1 MFIVYCS
8 PRWIIHII
16 LLLVH
21 FYRLSYGVNLTPN
34 PSPIGEGSELLTGY
48 LLFSYFNVFRV
59 ISVYCLLFTVP
70 FNASDVPVTA
80 SNVAVTASNVA
91 VTAPNVAV
99 TASNV
104 PVTAPNVPVTA
115 PDVAVTASNVA
126 VTAPNVAVTAPNVAV
141 TAPNVPP
148 RLSVRPL
155 GAVRRAY
162 KEACPLG
169 KLWHSFKLCH
179 SWQRVISFLFR
190 YVWKPR

>member
-1 MFIVYCS
+1 MIWPCEKEINIQPLAYCFMFIVYCS

-48 LLFSYFNVFRV
+48 LLFSYFNVFRA
-59 ISVYCLLFTVP
+59 ISVFISSYFCLLFTVP

-91 VTAPNVAV
+91 VTASNVAVTAPNVPVTGSDVPV

-104 PVTAPNVPVTA
+104 PVTASN
-115 PDVAVTASNVA
+115 VAVTASNVA
-126 VTAPNVAVTAPNVAV
+126 VTAPNVPVTGS
-141 TAPNVPP
+141 NVPP
-148 RLSVRPL
+148 RLSVRPP

-162 KEACPLG
+162 KGA
-169 KLWHSFKLCH
+169 W
-179 SWQRVISFLFR
+179 
-190 YVWKPR
+190 

>member
-1 MFIVYCS
+1 MYF
-8 PRWIIHII
+8 
-16 LLLVH
+16 
-21 FYRLSYGVNLTPN
+21 
-34 PSPIGEGSELLTGY
+34 ELF
-48 LLFSYFNVFRV
+48 LF
-59 ISVYCLLFTVP
+59 ISVFLFFLCLLFTTSDVTFNASDVTFNASDVTFNASDVTFNASDVP

-80 SNVAVTASNVA
+80 
-91 VTAPNVAV
+91 
-99 TASNV
+99 
-104 PVTAPNVPVTA
+104 
-115 PDVAVTASNVA
+115 PD
-126 VTAPNVAVTAPNVAV
+126 VAVTAPNVAV

>member
-1 MFIVYCS
+1 MIWPCEKEINIQPLAYCFMFIVYCS

-48 LLFSYFNVFRV
+48 LLFSYFYLFLFLFRV

-80 SNVAVTASNVA
+80 PNVAVTASNVPVTGSDVPVTASNVPVTASNVPVTASNVPVTASNVAVTASNVA
-91 VTAPNVAV
+91 VTAPNV
-99 TASNV
+99 
-104 PVTAPNVPVTA
+104 PVTG
-115 PDVAVTASNVA
+115 S
-126 VTAPNVAVTAPNVAV
+126 
-141 TAPNVPP
+141 NVPP

-162 KEACPLG
+162 KGA
-169 KLWHSFKLCH
+169 W
-179 SWQRVISFLFR
+179 
-190 YVWKPR
+190 